1 MFKKEDKDR
10 EQAKRLNVIRY
21 KNVKVESPAVDEQS
35 MIVSGY
41 LAAFGNID
49 EAGDRLHQGCF
60 AKSIKEHGPGSE
72 SSRKILL
79 CYQHR
84 MDTPIGQ
91 FTVLK
96 EDDKGLYF
104 EAKLDDIPLVRD
116 VVIPQYKSG
125 TLNQHSIG
133 YCYVKMDFTEED
145 GKGFICEVLE
155 VELYEGSVV
164 TAGCNENTPFL
175 GFKNLTDT
183 DVQQLHKQLEKLTKS
198 LPKQEKLQ
206 IKQLF
211 DSLIIEAEGTP
222 AEPSTPRDKPDNGR
236 KSINQLFIKQKK
248 ENGRN

>member
-1 MFKKEDKDR
+1 MFKKEHKITR
-10 EQAKRLNVIRY
+10 QLNTLRY
-21 KNVKVESPAVDEQS
+21 KSVKVDAPAIDEQS

-41 LAAFGNID
+41 LASFDTVD
-49 EAGDRLHQGCF
+49 EMGDRLHKGCF
-60 AKSIKEHGPGSE
+60 AKSIQEHGPE
-72 SSRKILL
+72 SSSPRKILL
-79 CYQHR
+79 CYQHQ

-116 VVIPQYKSG
+116 TVIPQYKSG

-133 YCYVKMDFTEED
+133 YCYVKIELPDERAMGDPL
-145 GKGFICEVLE
+145 GQICEVYE

-175 GFKNLTDT
+175 GFKSLTTEQVAQAYKELDKIT
-183 DVQQLHKQLEKLTKS
+183 VKLSKFDRI
-198 LPKQEKLQ
+198 K

-211 DSLIIEAEGTP
+211 DSLIHEVEDTP
-222 AEPSTPRDKPDNGR
+222 PEPSTPKSKPDNER
-236 KSINQLFIKQKK
+236 KSINQLFIKKS
-248 ENGRN
+248 